1 MVLRSQEQIKKK
13 GNLLDQYA
21 DIDYDVLELSLI
33 HI

>member
-21 DIDYDVLELSLI
+21 DIDYDVLESQILAN
-33 HI
+33 